1 MNGTAELLAHLP
13 FLAGLDRPTLERLIE
28 RLPERRFP
36 KGRMLFR
43 EGEPCD
49 GFWIVVEGSV
59 NVEKVGADG
68 RVVILETSRPG
79 EYFALVS
86 AVDGGNYPASAT
98 TREDSRLLFFPRR
111 ELEELFHAHP
121 VVAVGVARN
130 FAARL
135 RGLTSR
141 VAGAAFHDVRARVAT
156 FLLQEAE
163 RGAAAPDGTITV
175 KLEAPQGEIASR
187 LGTVREVL
195 ARALRTF
202 RERKLIKQQA
212 AEVTFLDLPGL
223 REVAGGARP
232 SPTLTGPGGPTNGRA
247 PA

>member
-1 MNGTAELLAHLP
+1 MTSSTADLLARLP
-13 FLAGLDRPTLERLIE
+13 FLAVLDRATLERLVE
-28 RLPERRFP
+28 RLPERSFP

-49 GFWIVVEGSV
+49 GFWIVIEGSV

-68 RVVILETSRPG
+68 RVVILETSGPG

-86 AVDGGNYPASAT
+86 AVDGGNYPAAAT

-111 ELEELFHAHP
+111 ELEELYHAHP
-121 VVAVGVARN
+121 VVAIGVARH

-156 FLLQEAE
+156 FLLQAAE

-175 KLEAPQGEIASR
+175 TLEASQGEIASR

-212 AEVTFLDLPGL
+212 AEVTFLDLDGL
-223 REVAGGARP
+223 RAICGGVDSSRA
-232 SPTLTGPGGPTNGRA
+232 TPG
-247 PA
+247 

>member
-1 MNGTAELLAHLP
+1 MSLTVDLLAQLP
-13 FLAGLDRPTLERLIE
+13 FLTELDRPTVERLAE
-28 RLPERRFP
+28 RLPVRSFP

-43 EGEPCD
+43 EGDPCD
-49 GFWIVVEGSV
+49 GFWVVVEGSV

-68 RVVILETSRPG
+68 RVVILETCGPG
-79 EYFALVS
+79 DYFALVS
-86 AVDGGNYPASAT
+86 AVDSGNYPAAAT
-98 TREDSRLLFFPRR
+98 TREDSRVLFFPRR
-111 ELEELFHAHP
+111 ELEELFLAHP
-121 VVAVGVARN
+121 VVAIGVARH

-156 FLLQEAE
+156 FLLQAAE
-163 RGAAAPDGTITV
+163 RGAAAPDGSITV
-175 KLEAPQGEIASR
+175 TLEASQGEIASR

-223 REVAGGARP
+223 REVAGVVPA
-232 SPTLTGPGGPTNGRA
+232 SPTVNG
-247 PA
+247 